1 MCTMKVERTDGTQ
14 KNQKWKYVWR
24 GLQKYRIK
32 KYGMKKCRVK
42 KYQIKKCRMKK
53 YRIKKYTVTCSMRLH
68 IRQERKKQKL

>member
-14 KNQKWKYVWR
+14 KNQKWKYVWM

-68 IRQERKKQKL
+68 IRQEIKKQKL